1 MAYGDTGAL
10 AVFGSG
16 KALAREPMAVGS
28 RTRNRQAQ
36 VDAIWVDCTGSH
48 KVVPYIRNSGVVLG
62 MAISVRARPSRYQRV
77 PASVEALMLRRQRR
91 KNTLPLEGDYES
103 SAFSLV
109 GKGPTPEEAL
119 AKKELR
125 STVMKAISQLR
136 KSLRTVILPREI
148 RGLTS
153 VETASASA

>member
-48 KVVPYIRNSGVVLG
+48 KVVPYIRNSRR
-62 MAISVRARPSRYQRV
+62 STRYGHFSSSAAV
-77 PASVEALMLRRQRR
+77 
-91 KNTLPLEGDYES
+91 TLSES
-103 SAFSLV
+103 SRF
-109 GKGPTPEEAL
+109 
-119 AKKELR
+119 R
-125 STVMKAISQLR
+125 
-136 KSLRTVILPREI
+136 
-148 RGLTS
+148 
-153 VETASASA
+153 